1 MPGTAAKIVLT
12 DTMYEILQRI
22 ANSRTVGLS
31 IVTRAKVI
39 LPGFSKQSNQEIAK
53 QLDIERETVGRWR
66 KRWRDSFL
74 AMLAFSF
81 PSQQPRFNGASKLFF
96 PMHQEVDLQERSPPS
111 RLWASSPWP
120 VSHQVSQDFL

>member
-39 LPGFSKQSNQEIAK
+39 LLGFSKQSNQ
-53 QLDIERETVGRWR
+53 
-66 KRWRDSFL
+66 
-74 AMLAFSF
+74 
-81 PSQQPRFNGASKLFF
+81 
-96 PMHQEVDLQERSPPS
+96 
-111 RLWASSPWP
+111 
-120 VSHQVSQDFL
+120 